1 MSAWS
6 ARNLTTQQGELGIGT
21 PGLHSC
27 QSGIGVAVEDL
38 RHRFGSRLAS
48 RVRWQLSKLATRVC
62 SPQVNWDRVS
72 EEREVPT
79 TTQQHE
85 VFISFAAEDRSIAD
99 RVSERL
105 RGDGI
110 HVWRFVDT
118 PGSGSWHLNQLR
130 ALRDSKV
137 AIFVITPHSDASA
150 ACLDEAQRAADPT
163 RLGTVPIPLV
173 VGAWDHES
181 SDLWLLLNKWNGVIA
196 SPNLTD
202 EALHRLTGIVHDRL
216 GFRPI
221 ASLST
226 GQALVAVKDD
236 VCAYLEE
243 HPDIT
248 ADEILD
254 KTRELQVQHRGNMVG
269 FDQFTYLD
277 RELFVTELISTPRK
291 RIKYII
297 AYLRAFFDQIVA
309 DAYTAVATRLAK
321 HISIDDTVVVSEYSR
336 VLRQAFKTIA
346 ETDHRLMQSLRV
358 IIISRTGMLLV
369 DDEPSRMADELTN
382 MGASTHRIPFSD
394 WVDYLLTGTD
404 TANIGRVDKIL
415 FGVEAFSINGDVI
428 FPQIVKEL
436 DALKNRRS
444 GGVGIRNAEII
455 AAGESYKVCRDA
467 REVSK
472 MISDPHYTVIP
483 SSLFD
488 FLVTDV
494 AEFQPG
500 DYARLSLHTCVDH
513 IEASAD
519 DIRATLWP
527 SGEPLPVWN
536 APIRKLAAV
545 RAVAA
550 DVDGTVTIDG
560 RIAPSTLTMFEQ
572 LRDSGRDVVLVTGR
586 SAGWSAALA
595 RYLPGLAGVLA
606 ENGAVLI
613 LAAAGEVSPIL
624 LDESLAD
631 DSGPSTAAVEECL
644 AAVLAAYPNARPGT
658 DNYCRIS
665 DRTIEVSDDIDPDV
679 VKDIAAKYG
688 LSHTFSTVHH
698 HLSRSSLT
706 KKTGL
711 LLALSQHISPGIDPA
726 TEVITI
732 GDSANDAPL
741 FEPNTFSGTFGV
753 RGVLRALNTLGGDVP
768 TYVALAD
775 GGAGFNEI
783 GKLLVRAH

>member
-1 MSAWS
+1 MYA
-6 ARNLTTQQGELGIGT
+6 
-21 PGLHSC
+21 
-27 QSGIGVAVEDL
+27 
-38 RHRFGSRLAS
+38 HR
-48 RVRWQLSKLATRVC
+48 K
-62 SPQVNWDRVS
+62 P
-72 EEREVPT
+72 REVGQWGREVQT
-79 TTQQHE
+79 TIQQHD
-85 VFISFAAEDRSIAD
+85 VFVSFASEDRSIAD
-99 RVSERL
+99 SVSERL
-105 RGDGI
+105 RRDGI
-110 HVWRFVDT
+110 HVWRFVDAS
-118 PGSGSWHLNQLR
+118 GSGSWHLNQLR

-137 AIFVITPHSDASA
+137 AIFIITPHSDASA

-196 SPNLTD
+196 SPDLTD
-202 EALHRLTGIVHDRL
+202 DALHRLTDIVHDRL
-216 GFRPI
+216 GFRPV

-243 HPDIT
+243 HIEVT
-248 ADEILD
+248 ADEILE

-277 RELFVTELISTPRK
+277 RELFVTAMISTPQK
-291 RIKYII
+291 RIEYVI

-309 DAYTAVATRLAK
+309 DAYTSVATRLAK
-321 HISIDDTVVVSEYSR
+321 HITIGDTVVVSEYSR

-346 ETDHRLMQSLRV
+346 ETDHRLMQSLRI

-369 DDEPSRMADELTN
+369 DDEPSRMADELRS
-382 MGASTHRIPFSD
+382 MGASTYQIAFSD
-394 WVDYLLTGTD
+394 WVDYLLSGTD
-404 TANIGRVDKIL
+404 AANIGRVDKIL
-415 FGVEAFSINGDVI
+415 FGVEAFGLGGDVV

-436 DALKNRRS
+436 DALKNRRL
-444 GGVGIRNAEII
+444 GGAGVRNAEII

-467 REVSK
+467 HEVSK

-483 SSLFD
+483 GALFD

-494 AEFQPG
+494 AEFEPSEHTH
-500 DYARLSLHTCVDH
+500 LSLHAC
-513 IEASAD
+513 IEHVERAAD

-536 APIRKLAAV
+536 APARKLAAV

-572 LRDSGRDVVLVTGR
+572 LRDSGRDIVLVTGR
-586 SAGWSAALA
+586 SAGWGAALA
-595 RYLPGLAGVLA
+595 RYLPGIAGVLA
-606 ENGAVLI
+606 ENGVVLI
-613 LAAAGEVSPIL
+613 LVAEGETSPLI
-624 LDESLAD
+624 LDERLTD
-631 DSGPSTAAVEECL
+631 GSGPSIAAVEECL
-644 AAVLAAYPNARPGT
+644 AAVLEVYPNAQPGT

-665 DRTIEVSDDIDPDV
+665 DRTIEVSDDIDPNV
-679 VKDIAAKYG
+679 VREIASKHG
-688 LSHTFSTVHH
+688 LHHTFSTVHH
-698 HLSRSSLT
+698 HLSRSLLT

-711 LLALSQHISPGIDPA
+711 LLALSKHISPGIDPA
-726 TEVITI
+726 IQVITI
-732 GDSANDAPL
+732 GDSVNDAPL
-741 FEPNTFSGTFGV
+741 FEPDIFAGTFGV
-753 RGVLRALNTLGGDVP
+753 RGVLRALDELGGNVP

-783 GKLLVRAH
+783 GKLLVRAQ